1 MNSMFYF
8 CKELKALPDISK
20 WDITNVQNKSNMF
33 FGCNKNLNIP
43 EKFKLNP
50 ISNFIGLYLDGF
62 KSIKDIFK

>member
-1 MNSMFYF
+1 MFYF
-8 CKELKALPDISK
+8 CKKLEVLPDISK

-33 FGCNKNLNIP
+33 FGCNQNLNIP

-50 ISNFIGLYLDGF
+50 ISNLFELYSDAF